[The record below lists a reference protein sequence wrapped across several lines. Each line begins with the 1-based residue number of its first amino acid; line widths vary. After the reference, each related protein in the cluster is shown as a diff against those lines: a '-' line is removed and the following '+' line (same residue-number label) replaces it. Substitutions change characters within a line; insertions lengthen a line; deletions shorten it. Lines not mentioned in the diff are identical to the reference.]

1 MKKMQKFATLV
12 VTAAMGLTLAACST
26 SSTTTTTVSTSDGET
41 TKTTTTSSSSSTGS
55 DSGTASDTYT
65 NSVLKFGYTLPAD
78 LDIKFASEGEVGQ
91 MNGIEFSN
99 DNIAKKLDAGESV
112 VFAYATD
119 GNGDNVKLSA
129 LKIAGTDHASASAAD
144 LLKQF
149 ADAAVKGVEGAT
161 VEGAQSGTYTLNGK
175 EYPAQSFT
183 LTSQGTK
190 TYCAITGAI
199 SGDYFVYYIADS
211 HDQSHVDRLLSG
223 ITEQ

>member
-1 MKKMQKFATLV
+1 MRKMQKFATLV

-41 TKTTTTSSSSSTGS
+41 TKTTTTSTSSSTDT
-55 DSGTASDTYT
+55 DSSTAPASYT
-65 NSVLKFGYTLPAD
+65 NSELKFGYALPAD
-78 LDIKFASEGEVGQ
+78 LDVKFASEDELGQ

-119 GNGDNVKLSA
+119 GNGDNIKLSA
-129 LKIAGTDHASASAAD
+129 LKIAGTDQASASAAD

-149 ADAAVKGVEGAT
+149 ADAAAKGVEGAT
-161 VEGAQSGTYTLNGK
+161 AEDLQSGTYTLNGK
-175 EYPAQSFT
+175 EYPVQSFT

-199 SGDYFVYYIADS
+199 SGDYFVFYIADS
-211 HDQSHVDRLLSG
+211 HDQAHIERLLSG
-223 ITEQ
+223 ITQQ